1 MKKILALVLTLLLV
15 TSCLCACDR
24 NDEAYSEGDADSK
37 LITMESKKVS
47 RDDIE
52 FSVVATDDSDDQSRV
67 KTFKTD
73 FVAEDFS
80 VKFEKVKVQG
90 GGVYVP
96 EVELLPQYPE
106 KVALPEYDL
115 AVLKDIM
122 LSAYAAKY
130 GTLIDEAVSFV
141 SEPAFTT
148 RSFTGK
154 LVVTYTVYSEP
165 TIDGMGVICYGSAKR
180 IRMVTDLYTFV
191 VE

>member
-15 TSCLCACDR
+15 SSCLCACDR

-52 FSVVATDDSDDQSRV
+52 FKVVATDDGDDQSRV
-67 KTFKTD
+67 KIFKTD
-73 FVAEDFS
+73 FVSEDFS

-90 GGVYVP
+90 GIYVP
-96 EVELLPQYPE
+96 ESELSPQYPE

-115 AVLKDIM
+115 TVLKDIM

-130 GTLIDEAVSFV
+130 ETPIDETVSFV
-141 SEPAFTT
+141 SEPIFTT

-165 TIDGMGVICYGSAKR
+165 MIDGMGVTCYGSARR
-180 IRMVTDLYTFV
+180 IRMVTDLYTFA

>member
-15 TSCLCACDR
+15 SSCLCACDR

-52 FSVVATDDSDDQSRV
+52 FKVVATDDGDDQSRV
-67 KTFKTD
+67 KIFKTD
-73 FVAEDFS
+73 FVSEDFS

-90 GGVYVP
+90 GIYVP
-96 EVELLPQYPE
+96 ESELSPQYPE

-130 GTLIDEAVSFV
+130 ETPIDETVSFV
-141 SEPAFTT
+141 SEPIFTT

-165 TIDGMGVICYGSAKR
+165 MIDGMGVTCYGSARR
-180 IRMVTDLYTFV
+180 IRMVTDLYTFA

>member
-15 TSCLCACDR
+15 SSCLCACDR

-37 LITMESKKVS
+37 LITMESKKIS

-52 FSVVATDDSDDQSRV
+52 FKVVATEDDDDQSRV

-90 GGVYVP
+90 GIYVP
-96 EVELLPQYPE
+96 ETELLPQYPE
-106 KVALPEYDL
+106 KVVLPEYDL

-130 GTLIDEAVSFV
+130 ETLIDETVSFV

-165 TIDGMGVICYGSAKR
+165 TIDGMGVTCYGSAKR
-180 IRMVTDLYTFV
+180 IRMVTDLYTFA

>member
-1 MKKILALVLTLLLV
+1 MKKILAFVLTLLLV
-15 TSCLCACDR
+15 SSCLCACDR

-52 FSVVATDDSDDQSRV
+52 FKVVATDESNDQSRV
-67 KTFKTD
+67 KIFKTD
-73 FVAEDFS
+73 FVPEDFS
-80 VKFEKVKVQG
+80 VKFEKVKVQDG
-90 GGVYVP
+90 IYVP
-96 EVELLPQYPE
+96 ESELSPQYPE
-106 KVALPEYDL
+106 KVTLPEYDL

-130 GTLIDEAVSFV
+130 ETPIDETVSFV
-141 SEPAFTT
+141 SEPIFTT

-165 TIDGMGVICYGSAKR
+165 TTDSMGVTCYGSAKR
-180 IRMVTDLYTFV
+180 IRMVTDLYTFA